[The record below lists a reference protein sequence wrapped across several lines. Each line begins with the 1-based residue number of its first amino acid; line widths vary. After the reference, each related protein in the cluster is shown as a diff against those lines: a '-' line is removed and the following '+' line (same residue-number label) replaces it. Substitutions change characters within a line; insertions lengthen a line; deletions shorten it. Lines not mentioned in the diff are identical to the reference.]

1 MWSVLA
7 MIGAGLTPVEL
18 PVAMVQQEERTGSC
32 TVRVQRSEKFR
43 RGSHIITRYYFR
55 YRNTCSTPIR
65 LHYCNSMSS
74 DQSQCAIGM
83 YGWVDL
89 GAGAGFDIRG
99 PERSFIHVLE
109 CQSGE
114 KLVESR
120 SRVTGRVAILCEGA
134 AITAAPEADP
144 GAAFSG
150 VGEAPNLSA
159 PLAIKRPGMVLTEDD
174 YPPRMLRIGAEGK
187 TVVTLAINPM
197 GRVTGCRVKR
207 SSGFADLD
215 RATCS
220 VLMRRGRF
228 NPGIDGAGNP
238 VASVYPEYEAAW
250 ALH

>member
-1 MWSVLA
+1 
-7 MIGAGLTPVEL
+7 MIGAGFVPVEM
-18 PVAMVQQEERTGSC
+18 PSAAVQQEERTGTC
-32 TVRVQRSEKFR
+32 TARVQRSEKFR
-43 RGSHIITRYYFR
+43 RGSRIITRYYFR
-55 YRNTCSTPIR
+55 YRNTCGEPIR

-83 YGWVDL
+83 YAWTDL
-89 GAGAGFDIRG
+89 RAGEGFDIRG

-109 CQSGE
+109 CRSGE

-134 AITAAPEADP
+134 AVTAAPEADP

-159 PLAIKRPGMVLTEDD
+159 PLATKRPGIIITADD

-187 TVVTLAINPM
+187 TVVTLAINPT

-207 SSGFADLD
+207 SSGFAELD
-215 RATCS
+215 RATCTL
-220 VLMRRGRF
+220 LMRKGRF
-228 NPGIDGAGNP
+228 NPALDSSGNP
-238 VASVYPEYEAAW
+238 VAGVYPEYEAAW